1 MFKILVNAARNHAG
15 RRLVV
20 LVLVLFS
27 GLAGCDGVGN
37 QGEESDSPY
46 LQQFE
51 ALSGRLDS
59 LESVTEQQ
67 TTILRQILDHAAA
80 PQTFEALSGR
90 LDSLGSVAEQQ
101 TTILRQILDHAA
113 APQTFEALS
122 GRLDSMGTDAEQ
134 QTTILRQVLDHVAA
148 PQTFEALSGRLD
160 SLGTVAE
167 QQTTTLQQILD
178 HITPPPIPANWENLL
193 KQLESKVG
201 DTSQWPEDSNEAKQY
216 FGRTS
221 KLVADLPAWAETA
234 YLRRLSRIRWAA
246 MAFSRLYEPRG
257 NDQPLHQLEAL
268 VIEMRDLAE
277 AVPQDGSD
285 ALVRRLREEAAKLAG
300 EVANRRVVEA
310 IEEAQRYMK
319 GGPEAAP
326 DIVDVY
332 EFLAFYEDDHDL
344 DHLDVD
350 IAALRK
356 SVYRRLVQG
365 QAASQQAA
373 LRTQWQNATKL
384 ADHEPLYEVSARM
397 LLQQVLSAQ
406 AELVMEGIATP
417 AYNKLET
424 ELRRAV
430 KTIESKAAK
439 RAEERRAQAMR
450 SYQRWALMKIR
461 EFEASFEATS
471 EKAAK
476 DASILP
482 FSDKGWNDASFGQ
495 VRHAMI
501 VDLLPINLALL
512 ELPVH
517 ELYQQA
523 FQKGWVILTRRK
535 DQTAVALASALAVK
549 KSLRAFLEDE

>member
-1 MFKILVNAARNHAG
+1 MFNILVNAARYHAS

-67 TTILRQILDHAAA
+67 TTILRQVLDHVGA

-90 LDSLGSVAEQQ
+90 LDSLGTA
-101 TTILRQILDHAA
+101 
-113 APQTFEALS
+113 
-122 GRLDSMGTDAEQ
+122 AEQ

-167 QQTTTLQQILD
+167 QQTTILQQILG
-178 HITPPPIPANWENLL
+178 HVTPQQIPANWENRL
-193 KQLESKVG
+193 KQLESQG
-201 DTSQWPEDSNEAKQY
+201 NDTSQWPKDADEAKQY
-216 FGRTS
+216 FERTS
-221 KLVADLPAWAETA
+221 KLVTNLPAWAETV
-234 YLRRLSRIRWAA
+234 YLQRLSLIRWAA

-257 NDQPLHQLEAL
+257 NDQSLRQLEAL
-268 VIEMRDLAE
+268 AIEVHDLAD
-277 AVPQDGSD
+277 AKPHDGSE
-285 ALVRRLREEAAKLAG
+285 ALAGRLREEAAKLAG
-300 EVANRRVVEA
+300 EVTNRRVVEA
-310 IEEAQRYMK
+310 IEQVQRYMK

-332 EFLAFYEDDHDL
+332 EFLALYEDDHDL

-356 SVYRRLVQG
+356 SVYRRLVKG

-417 AYNKLET
+417 TYNKLET
-424 ELRRAV
+424 ELRRTV

-439 RAEERRAQAMR
+439 RAEEQGPG
-450 SYQRWALMKIR
+450 Y
-461 EFEASFEATS
+461 
-471 EKAAK
+471 
-476 DASILP
+476 
-482 FSDKGWNDASFGQ
+482 
-495 VRHAMI
+495 
-501 VDLLPINLALL
+501 ALL
-512 ELPVH
+512 
-517 ELYQQA
+517 
-523 FQKGWVILTRRK
+523 
-535 DQTAVALASALAVK
+535 SALGV
-549 KSLRAFLEDE
+549 DENQGV